1 MVPNPPQNDS
11 TLALIVGTPS
21 TTVSAMVATK
31 PGSGMTFPGSY
42 EGTVRSVLQ
51 CESNGSCSRME

>member
-1 MVPNPPQNDS
+1 MVPNPPQNDK

-31 PGSGMTFPGSY
+31 PGSGITFPGSY
-42 EGTVRSVLQ
+42 EGTIRSALQ
-51 CESNGSCSRME
+51 CDSG